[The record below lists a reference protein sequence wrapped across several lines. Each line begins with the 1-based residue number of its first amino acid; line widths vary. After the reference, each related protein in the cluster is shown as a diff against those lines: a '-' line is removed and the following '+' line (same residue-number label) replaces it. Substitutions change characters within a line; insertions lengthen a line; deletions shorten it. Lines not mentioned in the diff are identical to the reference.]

1 MRVQTGIGIG
11 IGIAITLQL
20 PAPGWATQ
28 PKVRLAPAAARVA
41 LAHEVVAG
49 APAPPSQIAA
59 LMAAGQKLEDARD
72 WAGAEKEY
80 RQALALAQRLLG
92 PDAPTVAEIDTR
104 LANVLRATGKSAEAE
119 MLLRSALSI
128 TEQAFGT
135 GHLKTAAGLD
145 ALHTVLA
152 ERGNWAAARGV
163 AARSLEIKKIQLGQ
177 QNVQTVAA
185 AVNLDRAVEAG
196 KRTTSA
202 AGATAPHRLVRIR
215 PTPSAAGAPEEAA
228 NVAPAPES
236 AADAGPDYDA
246 LDKALARLRQAS
258 IAYDVPQEMDIDDTR
273 VLRLLISLAA
283 TVDDLKKAL
292 NDGQPGGVDGA
303 TVKVSPV
310 MEAHLSGPGFK
321 IAADTNEEQP
331 VGAQATTEW
340 RWQIAPQQS
349 GEQLLALVLNARVS
363 IDGSNTEY
371 MIRSW
376 DKTIKVR
383 VTAWSRVRGFVS
395 EHVEWLWGLIIAP
408 VGGFV
413 WTKLRSASRRQAK
426 AARPGTLG

>member
-1 MRVQTGIGIG
+1 MRVQIGIG

-20 PAPGWATQ
+20 TAPAWAQ
-28 PKVRLAPAAARVA
+28 PKVRVAPAAARVA

-49 APAPPSQIAA
+49 APSSPSQLAA
-59 LMAAGQKLEDARD
+59 LMAAGQKLEEARN
-72 WAGAEKEY
+72 WEGAENEY
-80 RQALALAQRLLG
+80 RQALALAQGSVG
-92 PDAPTVAEIDTR
+92 PDAPIVAEIETR

-119 MLLRSALSI
+119 LLLRGALSI
-128 TEQAFGT
+128 TEHAFGT

-163 AARSLEIKKIQLGQ
+163 AARSLEIKRIQLGQ

-202 AGATAPHRLVRIR
+202 AGATAPHRLVRTR
-215 PTPSAAGAPEEAA
+215 PTPSAAAAPEEAA
-228 NVAPAPES
+228 NAAPAA

-383 VTAWSRVRGFVS
+383 VTAWSRVLGFVS
-395 EHVEWLWGLIIAP
+395 EHVEWLWGLIVVP

-413 WTKLRSASRRQAK
+413 LTKLRSASRRQAK

>member
-1 MRVQTGIGIG
+1 MRVQIGIG
-11 IGIAITLQL
+11 IGIAIVFQL
-20 PAPGWATQ
+20 TARAWAR
-28 PKVRLAPAAARVA
+28 PEVRLAPASARMA
-41 LAHEVVAG
+41 LANEVVAP
-49 APAPPSQIAA
+49 APAGPSQIAA
-59 LMAAGQKLEDARD
+59 LMAAGQKLEDTRN
-72 WAGAEKEY
+72 WAGAEREY
-80 RQALALAQRLLG
+80 RQALALALRSLG
-92 PDAPTVAEIDTR
+92 PEAPAVAEIETR
-104 LANVLRATGKSAEAE
+104 LANVLRATGESAEAE
-119 MLLRSALSI
+119 TLLRSALSI
-128 TEQAFGT
+128 TEHAFGT

-152 ERGNWAAARGV
+152 ERGDWTAARSV

-177 QNVQTVAA
+177 QNVQTMAA
-185 AVNLDRAVEAG
+185 EVKLDRAVEAG
-196 KRTTSA
+196 KRTTDEAGPTAAHRLLRARPPSSA
-202 AGATAPHRLVRIR
+202 AA
-215 PTPSAAGAPEEAA
+215 
-228 NVAPAPES
+228 APES
-236 AADAGPDYDA
+236 AANAAAPPAAAADAGPDYDA

-258 IAYDVPQEMDIDDTR
+258 IAYEVPQEMDIDDTR

-292 NDGQPGGVDGA
+292 NDGQPGSVDGA

-310 MEAHLSGPGFK
+310 MEAHLTGPGFK

-340 RWQIAPQQS
+340 RWQITPQQS
-349 GEQLLALVLNARVS
+349 GEQLLALVLNARVT
-363 IDGSNTEY
+363 IDGTNTEY

-395 EHVEWLWGLIIAP
+395 EHVEWLWGLIVAP

-413 WTKLRSASRRQAK
+413 WTKLRSGSRRQAK